1 MKRKFLVI
9 FLILV
14 TALNFTSNISFSQ
27 NKGKVILININRTSI
42 NDLKEINS
50 LSKELNKRGYIGLMN
65 IRGSKGT
72 SDIRSYASIGA
83 GTRVYLN
90 NDDINFRTINEENK
104 DIYLRRTGINP
115 KYINNLNINK
125 LKSDN
130 EKGEYGAFLGALG
143 YEIRNNNLSLA
154 VLGNAD
160 IDEEK
165 HREICL
171 IGMDEN
177 GQIKKGNISDL
188 NIKDSLMPFGVR
200 TDYEKLLDETKK
212 YYENSDLVI
221 VELGDTYRLDLYKE
235 NLSQNAYKNIKDKIN
250 KNISRYLNEV
260 FKMAQ
265 EQDRIYIISPYPQIQ
280 DYKNGYRLS
289 PIVIFEGNEKGL
301 LSSSTTR
308 RKGIIGNVDVSADIL
323 DYFDVKS
330 KVMVGKKIEKTVED
344 NNIGFLLG
352 DYEKTVS
359 NSKIRVPVLY
369 TYAVLEMIAWILTV
383 LAVFFRNKIPRN
395 SFKILSSFLKFTM
408 TIPFVL
414 LIAPLFN
421 FKSIISIVICIIT
434 TLSLIYYLIHKF
446 VKDDLSK
453 LVILS
458 LLVALGVLIDGATGQ
473 NMIKNSL
480 LGYDP
485 IIGARYYG
493 IGNEYMGVLIGSL
506 IFSLV
511 GLLEN
516 KKIGKK
522 IVSIIL
528 LISIVIL
535 GHPKMGANVGGTITA
550 VFSFLYLILRLYD
563 VKIDIKKI
571 ILICIAVVCVVSTMA
586 IIDIYFI
593 GSKSHLA
600 GAVQK
605 IISGG
610 PLTIIQIIKR
620 KLEMNLRLIG
630 ITIWSKVLILGVV
643 IVGILFYKPF
653 GILKK
658 VCEKYS
664 YLTKGWTAI
673 VLGSIVGFLVNDSG
687 VVAAATSIAYVIIPL
702 LVLITKYVDKLN
714 KQM

>member
-1 MKRKFLVI
+1 LKRKFLVI